1 MGILYAHENRVV
13 SVNVSPDGTALASA
27 SWDCNIKVRFSF
39 FINLVSYNLNLQL
52 LSSVFNKENFLIFVC
67 LFDE

>member
-39 FINLVSYNLNLQL
+39 FINLVKLKIIIIKY
-52 LSSVFNKENFLIFVC
+52 
-67 LFDE
+67 